1 MTAPVADVTRART
14 APAVARVLTAALLAA
29 GALVVLARAAWYLVD
44 RLDRPFPLTP
54 YVFPQYWL
62 DYGDGFVRRGLPG
75 QLLRWVLGRP
85 PDRGEAVLA
94 ATVLALAAVA
104 GVLALAVALGRRAG
118 SVSGGIAVAAAVVV
132 SPLTL
137 SLPVRDLGRP
147 DSVGLAVLAL
157 LACLPWRRL
166 PVPLAVG
173 LVAALCGV
181 ATATQEFLLL
191 VVAPVAVLALARCVP
206 SRRARVLATGAA
218 LIPAAAVALLSAV
231 RPARA
236 AAVDRATAEAAAA
249 GVPPPGALVPDH
261 TSVLRLRY
269 GFLDNLTAYYS
280 LLDPLTVV
288 ATTLMWGGVAALTLG
303 LVWQLMGGALRDR
316 RFVAV
321 LSSAVVVAGLLSC
334 AGIDHRRWWA
344 LATMGGLAALVL
356 LTPPSGAGAGQDR
369 RRALL
374 LLPAAALLVAAG
386 WKMQLFPVFSLQV

>member
-1 MTAPVADVTRART
+1 MT
-14 APAVARVLTAALLAA
+14 APAVRRASSARVLTAVLLVG
-29 GALVVLARAAWYLVD
+29 GALAVLVRAGSYLAD
-44 RLDRPFPLTP
+44 RLGRPFPLTP

-62 DYGDGFVRRGLPG
+62 DYGDGFVRRALPG
-75 QLLRWVLGRP
+75 QVLRGLLGRP
-85 PDRGEAVLA
+85 PDRAEVALA

-104 GVLALAVALGRRAG
+104 GVLALAVALARRAG
-118 SVSGGIAVAAAVVV
+118 SQSAALAVAGAVVV

-157 LACLPWRRL
+157 LACLPWQRL
-166 PVPLAVG
+166 PVPLAAG
-173 LVAALCGV
+173 LVAVLCAA

-206 SRRARVLATGAA
+206 GGRARVV
-218 LIPAAAVALLSAV
+218 AAVALVPAGVLALLSAV
-231 RPARA
+231 VPAPA
-236 AAVDRATAEAAAA
+236 AAVDRATAEAAVA
-249 GVPPPGALVPDH
+249 GVPPPGTLVPDH

-280 LLDPLTVV
+280 LLDPMTVV
-288 ATTLMWGGVAALTLG
+288 ATTVMWGGVAVLTLG
-303 LVWQLMGGALRDR
+303 LVWQLIGGALQDR

-321 LSSAVVVAGLLSC
+321 LAAVVLVAALLSC

-344 LATMGGLAALVL
+344 LATVGGLAALVL
-356 LTPPSGAGAGQDR
+356 LTPFGAGEGPDR

-374 LLPAAALLVAAG
+374 LVPAAALLVAAG
-386 WKMQLFPVFSLQV
+386 WAMQLFPVFSLQV

>member
-1 MTAPVADVTRART
+1 
-14 APAVARVLTAALLAA
+14 VLTAVLLGGGAVAVLVRA
-29 GALVVLARAAWYLVD
+29 GSYLAD
-44 RLDRPFPLTP
+44 RLGRPFPLTP

-62 DYGDGFVRRGLPG
+62 DYGDGFVRRALPG
-75 QLLRWVLGRP
+75 QVLRWLLGRP
-85 PDRGEAVLA
+85 PDRGEAVLF

-104 GVLALAVALGRRAG
+104 GVLALAVALARRAG
-118 SVSGGIAVAAAVVV
+118 SLSAALAVAGAVVV
-132 SPLTL
+132 SPVTL

-157 LACLPWRRL
+157 LACVPWQRL
-166 PVPLAVG
+166 PVPLATG
-173 LVAALCGV
+173 LAAVLCAT

-206 SRRARVLATGAA
+206 GGRARVV
-218 LIPAAAVALLSAV
+218 AAVALVPAGVLALFSAV
-231 RPARA
+231 LAAPA

-249 GVPPPGALVPDH
+249 GVPPAGALVPDH

-280 LLDPLTVV
+280 LLDPMTVV
-288 ATTLMWGGVAALTLG
+288 ATTVMWGGVAVLTLG
-303 LVWQLMGGALRDR
+303 LVWQLIGGALRDR

-321 LSSAVVVAGLLSC
+321 LAAVVLVAALLSC

-344 LATMGGLAALVL
+344 LATVGGLAALVL
-356 LTPPSGAGAGQDR
+356 LTPPSGAGEGPDR

-374 LLPAAALLVAAG
+374 LVPAAALLVVAG
-386 WKMQLFPVFSLQV
+386 WAMQLFPVFSLQV

>member
-1 MTAPVADVTRART
+1 MTATAGPAVRRT
-14 APAVARVLTAALLAA
+14 APAAARVLTAVLLTGGAVAVLVRA
-29 GALVVLARAAWYLVD
+29 GSYLAD
-44 RLDRPFPLTP
+44 RLGRPFPLTP

-62 DYGDGFVRRGLPG
+62 DYGDGFVRRALPG
-75 QLLRWVLGRP
+75 EVLRRLLGHP

-104 GVLALAVALGRRAG
+104 GVLALAVALARRAG
-118 SVSGGIAVAAAVVV
+118 SRSAGLAVAGAVVV

-157 LACLPWRRL
+157 LACLPWQRL
-166 PVPLAVG
+166 PVPLATG
-173 LVAALCGV
+173 LVALLCTA

-191 VVAPVAVLALARCVP
+191 VVAPVAVLALARCVRG
-206 SRRARVLATGAA
+206 RRARVVAA
-218 LIPAAAVALLSAV
+218 LVALAPAVLVAGLSALAPV
-231 RPARA
+231 PLS
-236 AAVDRATAEAAAA
+236 AVDRATAEAAAA

-280 LLDPLTVV
+280 LLDAPTVV
-288 ATTLMWGGVAALTLG
+288 ATTLMWGGVAVLTLG
-303 LVWQLMGGALRDR
+303 LGWQLIGGALRDR

-321 LSSAVVVAGLLSC
+321 LAGAVLVAGLLSC

-344 LATMGGLAALVL
+344 LATVGGLAALIL
-356 LTPPSGAGAGQDR
+356 LTPPSRAGDGPGR

-374 LLPAAALLVAAG
+374 LVPAAALLVAAG
-386 WKMQLFPVFSLQV
+386 WAMQLFPVFSLQV

>member
-1 MTAPVADVTRART
+1 MTATLAGAARVRSAPPVAQLLT
-14 APAVARVLTAALLAA
+14 AVLLLAGAVA
-29 GALVVLARAAWYLVD
+29 VLARAGSYLVE
-44 RLDRPFPLTP
+44 RLGGPFPLTP

-62 DYGDGFVRRGLPG
+62 DYGDGFVRRALPG
-75 QLLRWVLGRP
+75 QVLHLLVDRP
-85 PDRGEAVLA
+85 PDRGDAVVA

-118 SVSGGIAVAAAVVV
+118 SWPAGLAVAAAVVV

-157 LACLPWRRL
+157 LACLPWHRL
-166 PVPLAVG
+166 PTPLSVG
-173 LVAALCGV
+173 LVAVLCAA

-206 SRRARVLATGAA
+206 GRRVRVAAAA
-218 LIPAAAVALLSAV
+218 LVPAVVVALLSAV
-231 RPARA
+231 VPAPV
-236 AAVDRATAEAAAA
+236 AAVDRASAEAAAA
-249 GVPPPGALVPDH
+249 GVPPPAALVPDH

-269 GFLDNLTAYYS
+269 GFRDNLTAYYS
-280 LLDPLTVV
+280 LLDPPTVV
-288 ATTLMWGGVAALTLG
+288 ATTLMWGGVAVLTLG

-321 LSSAVVVAGLLSC
+321 LASAVLVAGLLSC

-344 LATMGGLAALVL
+344 LATVGGLAALLL
-356 LTPPSGAGAGQDR
+356 LTPPSGTGDGPGR
-369 RRALL
+369 RRAVL

-386 WKMQLFPVFSLQV
+386 WAMQLLPVFSLRV

>member
-1 MTAPVADVTRART
+1 
-14 APAVARVLTAALLAA
+14 VLTAVLLVA
-29 GALVVLARAAWYLVD
+29 GALAVLVRAGSYLVD

-62 DYGDGFVRRGLPG
+62 DYGDGVVRRALPG
-75 QLLRWVLGRP
+75 QVLRWLLGRP
-85 PDRGEAVLA
+85 PDRGDVVLA

-104 GVLALAVALGRRAG
+104 GVLALAVALARRAG
-118 SVSGGIAVAAAVVV
+118 SRWAGLAVAGAVLV

-166 PVPLAVG
+166 ALPFATG
-173 LVAALCGV
+173 LVAVLCAV

-191 VVAPVAVLALARCVP
+191 VVAPVAVLALARCTGG
-206 SRRARVLATGAA
+206 RRTRA
-218 LIPAAAVALLSAV
+218 PAAAVALAPAAVVALVGAVVPAPSAV
-231 RPARA
+231 
-236 AAVDRATAEAAAA
+236 VDRATAEAAAA
-249 GVPPPGALVPDH
+249 GVPPPGTLVPDH

-280 LLDPLTVV
+280 LLDPPTVV
-288 ATTLMWGGVAALTLG
+288 ATTLMWGGVAVLTLG
-303 LVWQLMGGALRDR
+303 LVWQLIGGALRDR

-321 LSSAVVVAGLLSC
+321 LASAVLVAGLLSC

-344 LATMGGLAALVL
+344 LATVGGLAALVL
-356 LTPPSGAGAGQDR
+356 LTPPSGAGVGPGR

-374 LLPAAALLVAAG
+374 LVPAAALLVAAG
-386 WKMQLFPVFSLQV
+386 WAMQLFPVFSLQV

>member
-1 MTAPVADVTRART
+1 MT
-14 APAVARVLTAALLAA
+14 APAVRRASSARMLTAVLLVGGAVAVLVRA
-29 GALVVLARAAWYLVD
+29 GSYLAE
-44 RLDRPFPLTP
+44 RLGRPFPLTP

-62 DYGDGFVRRGLPG
+62 DYGDGFVRRALPG
-75 QLLRWVLGRP
+75 QVLRWLLGRP
-85 PDRGEAVLA
+85 PDRGEVVLV

-104 GVLALAVALGRRAG
+104 GVLALAVALARRAG
-118 SVSGGIAVAAAVVV
+118 SRSAALAVAGAVVV

-157 LACLPWRRL
+157 LACLPWQRL
-166 PVPLAVG
+166 PVPLATG
-173 LVAALCGV
+173 LVAVLCAA

-191 VVAPVAVLALARCVP
+191 VVAPVAVLALARCDP
-206 SRRARVLATGAA
+206 GGRARVV
-218 LIPAAAVALLSAV
+218 AAVALVPAGVLALLSAV
-231 RPARA
+231 LPAPA

-249 GVPPPGALVPDH
+249 GVPPPGTLVPDH

-280 LLDPLTVV
+280 LLDPMTVV
-288 ATTLMWGGVAALTLG
+288 ATTVMWGGVAVLTLG
-303 LVWQLMGGALRDR
+303 LVWQLIGGALQDR

-321 LSSAVVVAGLLSC
+321 LAAVVLVAALLSC

-344 LATMGGLAALVL
+344 LATVGGLAALVL
-356 LTPPSGAGAGQDR
+356 LTPFGAGEGPDR

-374 LLPAAALLVAAG
+374 LVPAAALLVAAG
-386 WKMQLFPVFSLQV
+386 WAMQLFPVFSLQV